1 MDFSKHHFISLS
13 GILAFFYYPGS
24 FAFLFVTMLLAGT
37 LAATIEI
44 SIYKLSGSNAILT
57 SLIAQVVAS
66 RYAHF
71 GYVPG
76 QSYLLFG
83 TLGMNVV
90 MIFLLNRFLLFYYK
104 KPCRAETRT
113 RL

>member
-1 MDFSKHHFISLS
+1 MNNKIFNYLLYFIYLS
-13 GILAFFYYPGS
+13 IGALFYLAFLNYPGQGY
-24 FAFLFVTMLLAGT
+24 AYML
-37 LAATIEI
+37 
-44 SIYKLSGSNAILT
+44 S
-57 SLIAQVVAS
+57 QVVAY

-83 TLGMNVV
+83 TLGLNVV